1 MFSLVFAVVLGAA
14 PSVGS
19 VPMFYNIAPFSQ
31 GKESELARD
40 MIEYVE
46 RTGNDTVLYSLSFH
60 AEGRPALA
68 KSERLLASYR
78 KLRGELEGSKVRLGI
93 LLQSTLGHW
102 PVVGDG
108 HEKWQR
114 TVTLTVP
121 GLRYCPLDPRHRDFI
136 RETVRLA
143 AKEKPVLMMTD
154 DDVTGF
160 KHDDECFCPL
170 HLAEFA
176 RRTGKRLT
184 CDELR
189 AVVREG
195 KDVEMVNAFRQL
207 QEDTVLG
214 FAKLIRDAIDS
225 VDPTIPGCACM
236 PGGEP
241 WRAGR
246 TAKVMA
252 AEGQPPMLRICNG
265 QYSEFRGDDFSERVA
280 LTQVLSNMWKKD
292 VPCLLDESD
301 TFPHNLWSKSSRS
314 FHAKLASSFFCG
326 LKGGKL
332 WFVNAH
338 RGGCEI
344 SRNYTDILSEHRG
357 YYAAVANA
365 VEGASPLGVLL
376 PASDD
381 PARRP
386 GWQDCCHGWVKEA
399 FGIYGIPFN
408 VEGDFSKDGVWAL
421 SGADLVTRRLTKD
434 EIRKILS
441 HRVLID
447 GPAAE
452 ALTELGFAELIG
464 VRAEKGD
471 LVFHNEEMDGLTVK
485 LVPSDKAPVLKPLTG
500 AKPITWLIRKDSVKG
515 TEDRVAP
522 GATVFRNSIGG
533 RIVVTAWSSEVSVY
547 NRRSE
552 QRQIWVGKLLDELNE
567 TFAVRAVD
575 HQDILALA
583 SRAKDGSTLVEIV
596 NLCYDPLKTISL
608 KVSGKVRK
616 AEYLDNHG
624 RWRPLDILSQQDGV
638 IRLPLCVDMMEERIL
653 RLDMQIVEP
662 MPAWQ
667 YRINWYEMNRDWG
680 RTGMAGFVTPLGG
693 INDFPELRPG
703 HQQGHA
709 VSDTH
714 VFITTGSA
722 LAKLD
727 FNGKVIKSV
736 KAAGHLGD
744 VAWYKGKVYVAWAYG
759 GKLNPAIGKN
769 AGAIA
774 VFDEDLNELK
784 RHELPDNPEV
794 DGITIM
800 DDVIYLGL
808 DDHGRPLHRGDRIM
822 RLDMDFNVIDIKNID
837 LGVEVNFGVQ
847 NLMNVNGKIWGFFYT
862 QVWVNPGSN
871 YSCAEF
877 DKDLNLIRIYRCNAG
892 QGVDLAPKRFQSF
905 PGRTVV
911 LRGHSSYPAT
921 DSSDDFVRFE
931 YAFFTLPTGNE

>member
-1 MFSLVFAVVLGAA
+1 MFSFLLAAILGTV
-14 PSVGS
+14 PSVGT
-19 VPMFYNIAPFSQ
+19 VPLFYNIAPFSP
-31 GKESELARD
+31 GKEAELAKD
-40 MIEYVE
+40 MVEYVE
-46 RTGNDTVLYSLSFH
+46 RTGNDTVLYCLSFH

-78 KLRGELEGSKVRLGI
+78 KLRMELEGSKVKLGI

-121 GLRYCPLDPRHRDFI
+121 GLRYCPLDPGHREFI

-154 DDVTGF
+154 DDITGF

-170 HLAEFA
+170 HLAEFE

-195 KDVEMVNAFRQL
+195 KDMELVNAFRQL

-214 FAKLIRDAIDS
+214 FAKLIREAIDS
-225 VDPTIPGCACM
+225 VDPSIPGCACM

-246 TAKVMA
+246 TAKAMA
-252 AEGQPPMLRICNG
+252 AKGQSPMLRICNG
-265 QYSEFRGDDFSERVA
+265 QYREFRGDDFAERVMV
-280 LTQVLSNMWKKD
+280 TQYLYGMWKD
-292 VPCLLDESD
+292 EIPCLIEESD
-301 TFPHNLWSKSSRS
+301 TFPHNLWSKSARS
-314 FHAKLASSFFCG
+314 FHAKLAASFFCG

-332 WFVNAH
+332 WYVNAH
-338 RGGCEI
+338 RGGMPI
-344 SRNYTDILSEHRG
+344 SRNYTDVLADHRG
-357 YYAAVANA
+357 YYAAIADA
-365 VEGASPLGVLL
+365 VEGAEPLGVKIPVRSD
-376 PASDD
+376 PAS
-381 PARRP
+381 RP
-386 GWQDCCHGWVKEA
+386 GWEVCESGGWVKEA

-441 HRVLID
+441 RRVLID

-452 ALTELGFAELIG
+452 ALTQLGFAELIG

-471 LVFHNEEMDGLTVK
+471 LVFHNETMDGLSLK
-485 LVPSDKAPVLKPLTG
+485 LVPSDNAPVLKPLVG
-500 AKPITWLIRKDSVKG
+500 AKPLSWLVRKDVAKG
-515 TEDRVAP
+515 TEERVAP
-522 GATVFRNSIGG
+522 GSTVFRNPIGG
-533 RIVVTAWSSEVSVY
+533 RIVVTAWSSEVFTY
-547 NRRSE
+547 NLRSE
-552 QRQIWVGKLLDELNE
+552 HRQRWLGKLLEELDE
-567 TFAVRAVD
+567 TFAVRSAD
-575 HQDILALA
+575 HQDVLALA
-583 SRAKDGSTLVEIV
+583 SRARDGATLVELV
-596 NLCYDPLKTISL
+596 NLCYDPLETVSL
-608 KVSGKVRK
+608 KAAGAVRK
-616 AEYLDNHG
+616 AEYLDDHG
-624 RWRPLDILSQQDGV
+624 KWRPLEILSQQDGE
-638 IRLPLCVDMMEERIL
+638 IRLPLRIEMMEERIL
-653 RLDMQIVEP
+653 RLDMQVVEP

-667 YRINWYEMNRDWG
+667 YRIDWNEMNRDWG
-680 RTGMAGFVTPLGG
+680 RTDIPGFNTPLGG
-693 INDFPELRPG
+693 IRDFPELRPG

-709 VSDTH
+709 VNDTH
-714 VFITTGSA
+714 VFITTGSG

-727 FNGKVIKSV
+727 FSGKVVKSV
-736 KAAGHLGD
+736 KASGHLGD

-759 GKLNPAIGKN
+759 GKPNPAIGKN
-769 AGAIA
+769 AGVIA
-774 VFDEDLNELK
+774 VFDEDLNELE
-784 RHELPDNPEV
+784 RHELPDNPEI

-822 RLDMDFNVIDIKNID
+822 RLDMDFNVIDIKSID

-847 NLMNVNGKIWGFFYT
+847 NLMNANGRIWGFFYT
-862 QVWVNPGSN
+862 QVWVNPGPEYN
-871 YSCAEF
+871 CAEF
-877 DKDLNLIRIYRCNAG
+877 DKDLNLIRIWRCNAG
-892 QGVDLAPKRFQSF
+892 QGVDLAPRRFQTV
-905 PGRTVV
+905 PGKTVV
-911 LRGHSSYPAT
+911 LRGHSSYPNQ
-921 DSSDDFVRFE
+921 DSPDDFVRFE
-931 YAFFTLPTGNE
+931 YSFRTLPSE